1 MNPYTRKQSEFS
13 LCGLNCSLCPRF
25 HTEGSSRCP
34 GCGGEDFSMK
44 HPSCSVISCSKK
56 NGNVE
61 YCFECRQYPCH
72 RYTQENNRDSFITY
86 KDVKKDLGKA
96 KENLSG
102 YLEDLKEKERI
113 LGYLLKKRDNGRMK
127 SYYCVA
133 VNLLEAKEMKDII
146 DDVEKG
152 YGDGNVEAIKEIKE
166 RIESVAK
173 GRSIEIRLRK

>member
-1 MNPYTRKQSEFS
+1 
-13 LCGLNCSLCPRF
+13 
-25 HTEGSSRCP
+25 
-34 GCGGEDFSMK
+34 MK

-61 YCFECRQYPCH
+61 YCFECKQYPCH

-102 YLEDLKEKERI
+102 YLEDLREKERV
-113 LGYLLKKRDNGRMK
+113 LGYLLKKHDNGRMK

-133 VNLLEAKEMKDII
+133 VNLLEAKEMKGII
-146 DDVEKG
+146 DDVEKD

-173 GRSIEIRLRK
+173 GRGIEIRLRK